1 MSDVVIDV
9 KNVTIRFNMASEKI
23 DNLKEYFVKLVKREL
38 LFQEFLAVKDA
49 SFQVHKGEAWGLVGS
64 NGSGKSTLL
73 KAICGVLKP
82 YKGEIIRNGNISPLL
97 ELGAGFDPNLTAREN
112 IVLNGTILGHSM
124 EYMRQHFDE
133 IVEFAELEN
142 FLDAP
147 IKNFSSGMRAR
158 LGFAVATV
166 VDPDI
171 LIVDEVLAVGDYAF
185 QQKCLKRMSEM
196 LDGGTTLVF
205 VSHSIDQVKKLC
217 DHAVWI
223 NKGTIMQTGDVNTVC
238 DAYMASQTVKA
249 SSRQQ

>member
-1 MSDVVIDV
+1 
-9 KNVTIRFNMASEKI
+9 
-23 DNLKEYFVKLVKREL
+23 
-38 LFQEFLAVKDA
+38 
-49 SFQVHKGEAWGLVGS
+49 
-64 NGSGKSTLL
+64 
-73 KAICGVLKP
+73 
-82 YKGEIIRNGNISPLL
+82 
-97 ELGAGFDPNLTAREN
+97 
-112 IVLNGTILGHSM
+112 M

-205 VSHSIDQVKKLC
+205 VSHSIDQVKNYAITQFGLTKERSC
-217 DHAVWI
+217 
-223 NKGTIMQTGDVNTVC
+223 
-238 DAYMASQTVKA
+238 
-249 SSRQQ
+249 RQEMSIRSATPIWHHKP